1 MFIAKREAK
10 LSKLRLELH
19 DQILNVSNFCFQD
32 SENKLIAIALVQE
45 EFLRRKLDS
54 QLCLVKSFI
63 DLAQIREGEHIKLRT
78 KNLSIKDAWH
88 FASIKL
94 ESWKQQKVVF
104 CIQI

>member
-10 LSKLRLELH
+10 LSRLQLELH

-32 SENKLIAIALVQE
+32 SENKLIVTVLVQE
-45 EFLRRKLDS
+45 KFLQRKLDS

-63 DLAQIREGEHIKLRT
+63 DLAQIREEEHIKLQT
-78 KNLSIKDAWH
+78 KNLSIKDAWR

-94 ESWKQQKVVF
+94 ELWE
-104 CIQI
+104 